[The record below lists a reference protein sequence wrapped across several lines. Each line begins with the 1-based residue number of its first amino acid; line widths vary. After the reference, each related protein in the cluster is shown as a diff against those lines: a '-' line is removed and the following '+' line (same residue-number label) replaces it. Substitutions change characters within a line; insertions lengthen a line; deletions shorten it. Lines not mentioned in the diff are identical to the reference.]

1 MLWIDGQLQQQLSV
15 LDRGTQ
21 YGDGCFTTA
30 RVCAGGIVWLDRH
43 IARLQ
48 QAAERLLFPAVDWES
63 LIAEMNQAAQGQSN
77 GVVKVMLTRGV
88 GGRGYSPKGCLQPT
102 RIVMQADYPAHYA
115 NWRERGINLNLSPV
129 ALAKNPLLAGIK
141 HLNRLEQVLIRA
153 ALDQTSAEETLVL
166 DTSGMLVEC
175 CAANLFWRKGH
186 RVYTP
191 DLSQSGVDGVARQH
205 IIALLTGSDFELQIV
220 NEPISALGDAD
231 EVLVCNALMPVVPV
245 NQAHVWR
252 YHDHARTL
260 YRFLHPG
267 CE

>member
-1 MLWIDGQLQQQLSV
+1 MLWINGKLTEQLSA
-15 LDRGTQ
+15 LDRGIQ

-30 RVCAGGIVWLDRH
+30 RVCNGEIVWLERH

-48 QAAERLLFPAVDWES
+48 QAATRLLFPLIDWEN
-63 LIAEMNQAAQGQSN
+63 LRAEMILSAQGLSS

-88 GGRGYSPKGCLQPT
+88 GGRGYGAQGCVQPT

-115 NWRERGINLNLSPV
+115 DWREQGISLNLSPV

-153 ALDQTSAEETLVL
+153 HLDQTSADETLVL
-166 DTSGMLVEC
+166 DTSDALVEC

-205 IIALLTGSDFELQIV
+205 IIALLAESDFALQIV
-220 NEPISALGDAD
+220 SEPVTTLTDAD
-231 EVLVCNALMPVVPV
+231 EVLICNALMPIVPV

-252 YHDHARTL
+252 YHSREL
-260 YRFLHPG
+260 YQFLSPD
-267 CE
+267 C

>member
-1 MLWIDGQLQQQLSV
+1 MLWVNGQLQEQLLV

-30 RVCAGGIVWLDRH
+30 RVCDGEIVWLDRH
-43 IARLQ
+43 IVRLQ
-48 QAAERLLFPAVDWES
+48 QATERLLFPLVDWES
-63 LIAEMNQAAQGQSN
+63 LISEMKQAALGRAN

-88 GGRGYSPKGCLQPT
+88 GGRGYSTQSCAQPS
-102 RIVMQADYPAHYA
+102 RIVMQVDYPVHYTD
-115 NWRERGINLNLSPV
+115 WRGQGISLNLSPV

-153 ALDQTSAEETLVL
+153 HLDQTSADEALVL
-166 DTSGMLVEC
+166 DTSGALVEC

-205 IIALLTGSDFELQIV
+205 IIALLVGSDFELQIV
-220 NEPISALGDAD
+220 SEPIGVLADAD
-231 EVLVCNALMPVVPV
+231 EVLICNALMPLVPV

-252 YHDHARTL
+252 YHSREL
-260 YRFLHPG
+260 YQFLSPN
-267 CE
+267 C

>member
-1 MLWIDGQLQQQLSV
+1 MQWVNGQLQEQLPV

-30 RVCAGGIVWLDRH
+30 RVCDGDVIWLDRH
-43 IARLQ
+43 ITRLQ
-48 QAAERLLFPAVDWES
+48 QAAMRLLFPSVDWAS
-63 LIAEMNQAAQGQSN
+63 LSVEMKQAAQGRSS

-88 GGRGYSPKGCLQPT
+88 GGRGYSAQGCMQPT
-102 RIVMQADYPAHYA
+102 RIVMQAGYPAHYA
-115 NWRERGINLNLSPV
+115 DWRERGISLNLSPV

-153 ALDQTSAEETLVL
+153 HLDQTSADETLVL
-166 DTSGMLVEC
+166 DTSGVLVEC

-205 IIALLTGSDFELQIV
+205 IISLLAGSDFELGIV
-220 NEPISALGDAD
+220 SEPVTVLADAD
-231 EVLVCNALMPVVPV
+231 EVLICNALMPIVPV

-252 YHDHARTL
+252 YHSREL
-260 YRFLHPG
+260 YQFLSSD
-267 CE
+267 C